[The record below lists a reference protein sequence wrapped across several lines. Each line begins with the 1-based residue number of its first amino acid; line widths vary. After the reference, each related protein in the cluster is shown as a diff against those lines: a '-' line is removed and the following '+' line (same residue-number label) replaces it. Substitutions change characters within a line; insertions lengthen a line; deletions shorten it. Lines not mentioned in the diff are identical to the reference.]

1 MNSTLAYLRGRRVWY
16 VRHFAIWGS
25 DSEAEFLVAV
35 LETVGSDKRIGFSQ
49 IALGGS
55 EQDVDFSSLID
66 QRGNALPGT
75 ISNPA
80 VVILPRE
87 KTGAFV
93 KSINGN
99 GSFSVARAD
108 DSVQSVVVDLLIFET
123 GA

>member
-1 MNSTLAYLRGRRVWY
+1 MNSTLAYLRGRRAWY
-16 VRHFAIWGS
+16 VRNFSIWGS

-35 LETVGSDKRIGFSQ
+35 LETVGSDKRIGFNQ

-55 EQDVDFSSLID
+55 EQEVDFSSLID
-66 QRGNALPGT
+66 MRGNILPGT

-93 KSINGN
+93 KSINGS